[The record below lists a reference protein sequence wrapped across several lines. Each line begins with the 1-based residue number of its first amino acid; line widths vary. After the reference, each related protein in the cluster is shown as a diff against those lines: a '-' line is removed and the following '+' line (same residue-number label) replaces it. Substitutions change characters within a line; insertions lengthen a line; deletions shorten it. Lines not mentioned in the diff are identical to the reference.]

1 MWLSLTQT
9 KGKKAVRPYLFA
21 AAAAIALGGCAGHG
35 SKKTENAS
43 VSIKAETSVL
53 IDGVRFDVL
62 AEPMPVESGWSL
74 SVTVKIAVD
83 DGLEH
88 WIEKNPIYYEGSYT
102 TDDGEKGFG
111 MGAPMEIPP
120 QRVSIKPG
128 AQMVFS
134 AVLPPQ
140 AEKARVDG
148 GGSMKLT
155 VKVSGMVSTDG
166 TIIKPAV
173 ARVTMDVSEDGIPSL
188 AVEAAASSPAE

>member
-1 MWLSLTQT
+1 MRILLV
-9 KGKKAVRPYLFA
+9 AV
-21 AAAAIALGGCAGHG
+21 AAIVLGGCAGHG
-35 SKKTENAS
+35 NKKTESAS

-53 IDGVRFDVL
+53 IDGVRFSVL

-74 SVTVKIAVD
+74 SVTVKIAAD

-102 TDDGEKGFG
+102 TDEGEKGFG

-140 AEKARVDG
+140 AENARVDG
-148 GGSMKLT
+148 GGSMELA
-155 VKVSGMVSTDG
+155 VKVSGMVSTEG

-173 ARVTMDVSEDGIPSL
+173 ARVTMDVSESGIPSL